1 MTDGG
6 GGAETPNIAALPA
19 LARLGA
25 CETARG
31 PALIGALNHCPIRA
45 GAGVVGRLFTPS
57 DIDAGGSSTR
67 LQLPY
72 LTPIVIDRMA

>member
-6 GGAETPNIAALPA
+6 GGAETPNIAARPV

-31 PALIGALNHCPIRA
+31 PALICALNHCPIR
-45 GAGVVGRLFTPS
+45 GGEVSVGRSFTPS
-57 DIDAGGSSTR
+57 DTDAGGSSTR
-67 LQLPY
+67 LQLL
-72 LTPIVIDRMA
+72 LTITIDRMA